1 MFWEENKETKPKAP
15 KYNHKH
21 EIIITENHE
30 YQAQKYLAE
39 IPQIFWVIEKTF
51 GGKNKYI
58 LQSDSKE
65 HIDYFLLLLKK
76 YVDSK
81 EKLASIKLLSADNVN
96 KDEGIKL
103 SILNKDGDEKCVGSL
118 EHIRFKHIDGSWYGG

>member
-1 MFWEENKETKPKAP
+1 MFWEEEKSKPKAP

-81 EKLASIKLLSADNVN
+81 EKLASIKLLGADNVN

-103 SILNKDGDEKCVGSL
+103 SLLNKDGDEKCIGSL

>member
-1 MFWEENKETKPKAP
+1 MFWEEEKSKPKAP

-21 EIIITENHE
+21 EIIITEFHE

-39 IPQIFWVIEKTF
+39 IYQIHWVIEKTF

-65 HIDYFLLLLKK
+65 HIDYFLLLLNK
-76 YVDSK
+76 YIDNK
-81 EKLASIKLLSADNVN
+81 EKLNSIKLLGTNGF
-96 KDEGIKL
+96 DESMKL
-103 SILNKDGDEKCVGSL
+103 SLINKDGDEKCIGSL